1 MAQHNQSGYEQAAEK
16 ERLMEK
22 PLAIE
27 AFMNFPKSQTNKV
40 LEGILKRSNKNYGKA
55 FQAPADAIYWSAES
69 LGLNSVAAFCEADE
83 SVQKMILGEASFSLL
98 REAFAIE
105 RAGMAF
111 ASKMVL
117 LSDDLESRILYSQ
130 FAAQEA
136 AHYQAIAA
144 HIPYEPTDLDQDPF
158 LGLLK
163 TSIEACDR
171 MTLTLIIQVFLEG
184 WGLLHYKKLAKDC
197 LSPGLTEEFKQI
209 LQDEANHHG
218 SGVALF
224 DATLMSEAQRNDGLR
239 ILREL
244 LAMVAAGPFTLASIL
259 QKHLNPSVSPLHF
272 YAELGHEQETTL
284 KLQQLRRILLVGGA
298 ESFVD
303 ILDQEHAFTIQKTH

>member
-1 MAQHNQSGYEQAAEK
+1 MDK
-16 ERLMEK
+16 T
-22 PLAIE
+22 LAIE
-27 AFMNFPKSQTNKV
+27 AFMNFPKKQPNKV

-55 FQAPADAIYWSAES
+55 FQASSDTIYWSAQS
-69 LGLNSVAAFCEADE
+69 LGLDAVAAFREADAGL
-83 SVQKMILGEASFSLL
+83 QNLILQEASYSLL

-144 HIPYEPTDLDQDPF
+144 HIPHEPTDLDQDPF
-158 LGLLK
+158 LALLK
-163 TSIEACDR
+163 DSIETCDR

-197 LSPGLTEEFKQI
+197 LSPALTEEFKQI

-224 DATLMSEAQRNDGLR
+224 DAALMSDGQRADALR
-239 ILREL
+239 ILRQL

-259 QKHLNPSVSPLHF
+259 HRHLNPSFSPLDY

-298 ESFVD
+298 EIFVD
-303 ILDQEHAFTIQKTH
+303 ILDQEDAFTLQRTH